1 MAETPVI
8 LPASV
13 ENLIERI
20 REKQNQPPLHH
31 STIQQLALIGEQRAL
46 ELLNVITKTTIRAS
60 FDGFIVHLMKNLSQN
75 SVSPP
80 PPPASSSEASMS
92 PLPSPPPPKPF
103 PSLSLS
109 ESSLSPSRSLS
120 PLTLH
125 PPPYCVLTALG
136 ELEFRKSFLLLSYA
150 GEENIEN
157 DVRAEYV
164 ESLKDL
170 PMRDFEN
177 EIWETVG
184 MRRGVQRKDRQLY
197 LDWDSGRTH
206 IYQCYVSRNG
216 SLRFK
221 GPILQNTRTHLQK
234 SLGDDNVLLVK
245 FCDVGKTSP
254 QEAAKLYGKF
264 GKEGIRVGHRLYRF
278 FVFKDGGKE
287 EKKKED
293 QTTSSAKCY
302 TSSVKCYFVRTESHC
317 SVDQME
323 DYILSNRTMFE
334 SRLLFMHAHLLPSID
349 KYMARFSLIL
359 SKTYKLNIDLTT
371 VTVQEIQDEY
381 CRDGNGNKIDN
392 ESILTDGTGF
402 ISEDLA
408 VLCPHNVYKGTN
420 MKDTHV
426 KEISNLVELQDMSR
440 AVGETAL
447 STHQPPLLIQC
458 RLFHKGSAIK
468 GTLLVNRKLPPK
480 TIQARPSMIKVRED
494 LNLLNGLSNG
504 LSIVPSINSLEV
516 VTTSQKPNRSYLSK
530 YLIALLSYGGVPNE
544 FFMDVLKR
552 NLEDADHVYTK
563 KRTALRV
570 SVNHGE
576 MDEYNAAAMILCGIP
591 LDEPFLQYHLNI
603 LVKAEKNRLGEGKLY
618 LEDCFYMMGTVD
630 PTRTLKPNQVCIIH
644 ENGQI
649 TGDVLVYRNPG
660 LHFGDIHIMQ
670 ARYVEGL
677 ESYVGHGK
685 YAIFFPCV
693 GSRSVADE
701 IAGGD
706 FDGDMYWIS
715 KNAQLLQHFRQ
726 SDPWIESPPNSVRLS
741 SSVIKPYELSHEQLE
756 EELFKLYLETRF
768 QPSSTIGAAADSWMA
783 LMDRLLIFRNDVT
796 KEEEVQQ
803 VKSNILK
810 LIDLYYEALDAPKKG
825 GGKIQVPKDLIVEMY
840 PHYMKRDNSF
850 TSTSILGSIFDEVCR
865 WQITDVSGIEIRKLP
880 CFDVEIPDDY
890 KHKWSSLYIQYRQ
903 DMSTALNGKRPNSN
917 EEANEVIKLY
927 KKIFNDAINIVDG
940 SKSITDIYNE
950 ALAVYHVIYDYAMVK
965 KDVARCGFAW
975 KVAGSVLVRYYA
987 EKQYQK
993 TLICSPAVLR
1003 EIFGS

>member
-1 MAETPVI
+1 MAEQPVVT
-8 LPASV
+8 LPESV
-13 ENLIERI
+13 ENLIKI
-20 REKQNQPPLHH
+20 ICEKQNQPPPDHFPR
-31 STIQQLALIGEQRAL
+31 QQLAMIGEQRAL
-46 ELLNVITKTTIRAS
+46 ELLTIISNTTIQRS
-60 FDGFIVHLMKNLSQN
+60 FNGYIVYLIKNGI
-75 SVSPP
+75 SPP
-80 PPPASSSEASMS
+80 KPSPPSSSEAS
-92 PLPSPPPPKPF
+92 PLPLHPPEHFPP
-103 PSLSLS
+103 SSLS
-109 ESSLSPSRSLS
+109 ESSMSSSLS
-120 PLTLH
+120 QFPLH

-150 GEENIEN
+150 GEKNIEN
-157 DVRAEYV
+157 VVTAAYIET
-164 ESLKDL
+164 LKHL
-170 PMRDFEN
+170 TMRDFEN
-177 EIWETVG
+177 EIWEAVG
-184 MRRGVQRKDRQLY
+184 KYNVKCVDRQLY
-197 LDWDSGRTH
+197 LDRDSGRTH
-206 IYQCYVSRNG
+206 IYQCYVSPSG

-221 GPILQNTRTHLQK
+221 GPILQYTRTHLQK
-234 SLGDDNVLLVK
+234 SLGDDNVLVVK
-245 FCDVGKTSP
+245 FADVGANSKNISA

-293 QTTSSAKCY
+293 QTTSSKSY
-302 TSSVKCYFVRTESHC
+302 NSSVKCYFVRTESRC
-317 SVDQME
+317 SVDQMQ
-323 DYILSNRTMFE
+323 DYILSNRTMYQ

-349 KYMARFSLIL
+349 KFMARFSLIL

-371 VTVQEIQDEY
+371 VTVQEIPDEY
-381 CRDGNGNKIDN
+381 CLDGNGKIVYRN
-392 ESILTDGTGF
+392 EEQCILTDGTGF

-420 MKDTHV
+420 LKNTHV
-426 KEISNLVELQDMSR
+426 KEISNLVELQDMSS
-440 AVGETAL
+440 AVGETAP

-458 RLFHKGSAIK
+458 RLFNKGYAMK
-468 GTLLVNRKLPPK
+468 GTLLVNRKIPPK
-480 TIQARPSMIKVRED
+480 TIQVRPSMVKVKED
-494 LNLLNGLSNG
+494 LNLLNGLSN
-504 LSIVPSINSLEV
+504 VQSINSLEV
-516 VTTSQKPNRSYLSK
+516 VTTSQKPNRSYFSK
-530 YLIALLSYGGVPNE
+530 YLIALLNYGGVPNE

-552 NLEDADHVYTK
+552 NLEDADHIYTK
-563 KRTALRV
+563 KRTALRA

-591 LDEPFLQYHLNI
+591 LDEPFLQYHLTK
-603 LVKAEKNRLGEGKLY
+603 LVKVENNNLRKGKLY

-715 KNAQLLQHFRQ
+715 KNSELLQHFRQ

-741 SSVIKPYELSHEQLE
+741 SSVIKPCELSHEQLE

-768 QPSSTIGAAADSWMA
+768 QPSSTIGVAADCWMA

-803 VKSNILK
+803 VKYNTLQ

-825 GGKIQVPKDLIVEMY
+825 GGKIQVPEDLVVEMY
-840 PHYMKRDNSF
+840 PHYMERDNKSF
-850 TSTSILGSIFDEVCR
+850 TSTSILANSFKGFNLFLLIYVPS
-865 WQITDVSGIEIRKLP
+865 EIRKLP
-880 CFDVEIPDDY
+880 CFDVEIPEHC
-890 KHKWSSLYIQYRQ
+890 KHKWSELYKQYRQ
-903 DMSTALNGKRPNSN
+903 DMSSALSGGPSNLN
-917 EEANEVIKLY
+917 EEANEVIKMY
-927 KKIFNDAINIVDG
+927 KKKFDDDNNIEDG
-940 SKSITDIYNE
+940 SKSIIDIYNE
-950 ALAVYHVIYDYAMVK
+950 ALAVYHVTYDYANKVTYDYADK
-965 KDVARCGFAW
+965 NGVAKCAFAW
-975 KVAGSVLVRYYA
+975 KVAGSVLV
-987 EKQYQK
+987 
-993 TLICSPAVLR
+993 
-1003 EIFGS
+1003 